1 MTRISLVRL
10 VQLLALGALGACGTD
25 PAGPAPTPDPVARD
39 DGWPVSSPAAEGLEG
54 TRLDALGA
62 RIEGGGYGAIDGVLV
77 ARHGKLVWE
86 RYFNGW
92 TADRAH
98 TLQSVSKS
106 VTSLLAGIA
115 VGDGRLSVDQ
125 PVVGFFPDY
134 QPVRNLDDR
143 KRAMRVED
151 LLTMRTGLD
160 WSEVPY
166 EGSPLQQLNE
176 SSGDWVRFVV
186 DWPMREAP
194 GTRWEYVSGGVIA
207 LGGLVGRAEGQRVD
221 SLAAARLFDPLRMT
235 GYAWYR
241 NPGDGFPHTGGG
253 LLLRPRDLL
262 KIGQLVLDGGRWGG
276 HQVVPEAWIQ
286 ASTRRLATP
295 SFGFGRHSMGYGYL
309 WWIGSLD
316 DPLNPR
322 DETGDVIVA
331 AGTGGQWIFIV
342 PKYDL
347 VMVSTG
353 WNEDGRW
360 VSAYDFLF
368 TDVLPAVRG

>member
-1 MTRISLVRL
+1 MIRSALVRL
-10 VQLLALGALGACGTD
+10 VQLLALGALGACGSD
-25 PAGPAPTPDPVARD
+25 PSGTVQPPAPAARD
-39 DGWPVSSPAAEGLEG
+39 DGWPVSSPAAEGIDGARLE
-54 TRLDALGA
+54 ALAA
-62 RIEGGGYGAIDGVLV
+62 RIEDGRYGRIDGVLV
-77 ARHGKLVWE
+77 ARHGRLVWE
-86 RYFNGW
+86 RYFGGW
-92 TADRAH
+92 TGEQAH

-115 VGDGRLSVDQ
+115 VGDGRLAVDQ
-125 PVVGFFPDY
+125 PVVGFFPEY
-134 QPVRNLDDR
+134 QPIRNLDDR

-160 WSEVPY
+160 WSENPY
-166 EGSPLQQLNE
+166 PGSPLQQLNE

-186 DWPMREAP
+186 DWPMREQP

-207 LGGLVGRAEGQRVD
+207 LGGIVGRVEEQRVD
-221 SLAAARLFDPLRMT
+221 SLAAERLFEPLRMH

-262 KIGQLVLDGGRWGG
+262 KVGQLVLDGGRWGG
-276 HQVVPEAWIQ
+276 RQIVPEAWVQ
-286 ASTRRLATP
+286 ASTRRAAVP
-295 SFGFGRHSMGYGYL
+295 SFNLGRHAMGYGYL
-309 WWIGSLD
+309 WWIASLD

-322 DETGDVIVA
+322 RETGDVIVA
-331 AGTGGQWIFIV
+331 SGTGGQWIFVV

-347 VMVSTG
+347 VMVSNG

-360 VSAYDFLF
+360 TSAFDFLF
-368 TDVLPAVRG
+368 TDVLPAVG

>member
-1 MTRISLVRL
+1 MIRSALVRL
-10 VQLLALGALGACGTD
+10 VQLLALGALGACGSD
-25 PAGPAPTPDPVARD
+25 PAGTVPPPDPVAMD
-39 DGWPVSSPAAEGLEG
+39 DGWPVSTPSAEGLEG
-54 TRLDALGA
+54 ARLEALAA
-62 RIEGGGYGAIDGVLV
+62 RIEDGRYGVIDGVLV
-77 ARHGKLVWE
+77 ARHGRLVWE

-115 VGDGRLSVDQ
+115 VGDGKLTVDQ
-125 PVVGFFPDY
+125 PVVGFFPEY
-134 QPVRNLDDR
+134 QPIHNLDER

-160 WSEVPY
+160 WSENPY
-166 EGSPLQQLNE
+166 PGSPLQQLNE

-186 DWPMREAP
+186 DWPMREQP

-207 LGGLVGRAEGQRVD
+207 LAGVVGRAEGERAD
-221 SLAAARLFDPLRMT
+221 SLAAGRLFEPLRMR

-241 NPGDGFPHTGGG
+241 NPSDGFPHTGGG
-253 LLLRPRDLL
+253 LLLRPRDML
-262 KIGQLVLDGGRWGG
+262 KVGQLVLDGGRWEG
-276 HQVVPEAWIQ
+276 QQIVPVAWIQ
-286 ASTRRLATP
+286 ASTRRAAVP
-295 SFGFGRHSMGYGYL
+295 SFNLGSHAMGYGYL
-309 WWIGSLD
+309 WWIASLD

-331 AGTGGQWIFIV
+331 SGTGGQWIFVV

-353 WNEDGRW
+353 WNQDGRW
-360 VSAYDFLF
+360 VSAFDFLF
-368 TDVLPAVRG
+368 TDVLPSIRD